1 MKHSKRKNDHGT
13 KREDFLLFRGL
24 HFFTLIELLIVI
36 AIIAILAGM
45 LLPALNNARATAL
58 SSNCVSQQKQCGTA
72 MLMYATDYKDY
83 ITTCYGKGETY
94 WPLIMQDT
102 GYFKKNV
109 LKNKIIRCPSFSNPS
124 AIDDKYNVYGVI
136 KPISYAGASYFN
148 ASKNSLFLPWA
159 DDKTKPLRDAEG
171 YDIYIIDLKRSKTA
185 SSTPLLLDS
194 LMHRS
199 GYLEPGTRQAPTL
212 SWQEYINVTGAV
224 HFRHK
229 SKANLVTLDGHAGS
243 YKVSDFITAVKTM
256 NTEYF
261 NTNTA
266 TPQCFI
272 FPEKGNLL
280 KVF

>member
-1 MKHSKRKNDHGT
+1 MKLSKRKTDRGT
-13 KREDFLLFRGL
+13 KREEFLLSRGL
-24 HFFTLIELLIVI
+24 YIFTLIELLVVI

-72 MLMYATDYKDY
+72 MLMYATDYTDY
-83 ITTCYGKGETY
+83 IMTCYGKGETY
-94 WPLIMQDT
+94 WPLIMQDA

-109 LKNKIIRCPSFSNPS
+109 VKNKVIRCPSFSNPG
-124 AIDDKYNVYGVI
+124 AIEDKYNVYGTI
-136 KPISYAGASYFN
+136 KPVSYAGASYYN
-148 ASKNSLFLPWA
+148 ASKNSLFIPWA
-159 DDKTKPLRDAEG
+159 DNKTKPLRDAEG
-171 YDIYIIDLKRSKTA
+171 YEIHIINLKRSKTA

-199 GYLEPGTRQAPTL
+199 GNMEPGSRQAPTL
-212 SWQEYINVTGAV
+212 SWQEYINVSGAV

-243 YKVSDFITAVKTM
+243 YKVTDFITAVKTM

-266 TPQCFI
+266 TPQCYI
-272 FPEKGNLL
+272 FPEKGNLM

>member
-1 MKHSKRKNDHGT
+1 MDQKQERKPSVLQRN
-13 KREDFLLFRGL
+13 LYRGN
-24 HFFTLIELLIVI
+24 FTLIELLIVI

-58 SSNCVSQQKQCGTA
+58 SSNCLSQQKQCGTA
-72 MLMYATDYKDY
+72 MLMYASDYNDY
-83 ITTCYGKGETY
+83 ITTCYGNGEIY
-94 WPLIMQDT
+94 WPLIMRDA
-102 GYFKKNV
+102 GYFNKEV
-109 LKNKIIRCPSFSNPS
+109 LKNKIIRCHNPVAPES
-124 AIDDKYNVYGVI
+124 KYNAYGVMD
-136 KPISYAGASYFN
+136 PLSYAGASYYN
-148 ASKNSLFLPWA
+148 ASKKSLFIPWEN
-159 DDKTKPLRDAEG
+159 DRTKPLRDAENKN
-171 YDIYIIDLKRSKTA
+171 IFIINLKGAKTA

-194 LMHRS
+194 LKHKS
-199 GYLEPGTRQAPTL
+199 GDMEPGERQHPVV
-212 SWQEYINVTGAV
+212 SWQHYINTYGGV

-243 YKVSDFITAVKTM
+243 YKVTDFISAVKTM

-266 TPQCFI
+266 TPQCYI